1 MFVNL
6 GEEYICDVLKER
18 SDNVYMQ
25 QQIKHVEKKTLRL
38 EGVLWYPKYS
48 MVESEVIVSHA

>member
-1 MFVNL
+1 MNL

-25 QQIKHVEKKTLRL
+25 QQIKHVETKTLRFQR
-38 EGVLWYPKYS
+38 GYCVTPQ
-48 MVESEVIVSHA
+48 I